1 MKLRGSGGHTSFAV
15 QDSTKDIRP
24 HKCIVITIEGPFC
37 VEITLCSSSSF
48 FLLQKLAVD
57 VGCGTG
63 QSTRILSPFFR
74 RVLGLDVSQAQI
86 ENARKESVDN
96 VEFQ

>member
-1 MKLRGSGGHTSFAV
+1 MYCYYNR
-15 QDSTKDIRP
+15 RP
-24 HKCIVITIEGPFC
+24 ILCGNNIVFFFF
-37 VEITLCSSSSF
+37 V